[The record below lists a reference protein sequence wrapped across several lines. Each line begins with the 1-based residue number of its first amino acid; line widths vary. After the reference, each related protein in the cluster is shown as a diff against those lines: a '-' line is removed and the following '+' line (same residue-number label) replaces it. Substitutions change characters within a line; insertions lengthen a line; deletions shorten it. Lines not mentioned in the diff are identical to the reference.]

1 MFCIEVSREE
11 VTEGGVVVVLAGG
24 AEAPVGA
31 GSSVSIASSAVLTR
45 FVVTEGTL
53 VIYLVALAKDARCP

>member
-11 VTEGGVVVVLAGG
+11 VTEGGVVVVVLAGG

-31 GSSVSIASSAVLTR
+31 
-45 FVVTEGTL
+45 EGTL
-53 VIYLVALAKDARCP
+53 VIYPIALAKDARCP